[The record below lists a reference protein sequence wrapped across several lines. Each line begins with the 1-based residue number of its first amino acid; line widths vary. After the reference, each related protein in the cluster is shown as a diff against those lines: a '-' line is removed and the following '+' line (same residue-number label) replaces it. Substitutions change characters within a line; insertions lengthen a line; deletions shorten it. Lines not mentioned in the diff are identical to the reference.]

1 LRATQS
7 LRNLRIVKSNITAA
21 TFFRRGR
28 LRFLSLGCLPTFRR
42 GHLLSCLTCIGRPQA
57 ATPFIMDKQLAS
69 TAVVEQA

>member
-7 LRNLRIVKSNITAA
+7 LTNLRIVTSNITAT
-21 TFFRRGR
+21 TFFRRV
-28 LRFLSLGCLPTFRR
+28 SLGCLPTFRR
-42 GHLLSCLTCIGRPQA
+42 GHLLICLTCIGPPQA